1 MNPSSPTAASHPA
14 RPTPSAVRGRAL
26 ITGLRGFTGSYLAQ
40 ELEAD
45 GYEVFGTAHGNEELA
60 NNIFAVDLCDRQRL
74 NEVIADV
81 RADVVFHL
89 AAIANVAH
97 DDIEV
102 IYHTNLIGT
111 HNLLQALAANDHAP
125 RAVLLASSANIYG
138 NATVEPIDEQV
149 VARPEND
156 YAVSKSAME
165 KMARLWQNILP
176 LTIVRPFNYTGV
188 GQSESFLLPKIVAH
202 FRRQA
207 SVIELGNLD
216 VARDFSDVRTVV
228 GAYRRLVQTAAPG
241 QTFNVC
247 SGCGYSLQ
255 EVIDML
261 QRIAGYEIEVRI
273 NPAFVRANEVKRL
286 VGSNA
291 KLLDAIGELTP
302 ISLHETLTWMY
313 QEEPMVNF

>member
-1 MNPSSPTAASHPA
+1 MNPSSPAAAGQTALS
-14 RPTPSAVRGRAL
+14 TSSAARGRAL
-26 ITGLRGFTGSYLAQ
+26 ITGLRGFTGYYLAQ
-40 ELEAD
+40 ELSAD
-45 GYEVFGTAHGNEELA
+45 GYEVFGTAHGSEELA

-74 NEVIADV
+74 HEVVANV
-81 RADVVFHL
+81 RPDVVFHL

-97 DDIEV
+97 GDVEA
-102 IYHTNLIGT
+102 IYRTNLIGT
-111 HNLLQALAANDHAP
+111 RNLLQALAANDHAP

-149 VARPEND
+149 PACPEND

-165 KMARLWQNILP
+165 QMARLWHSALP

-202 FRRQA
+202 FRRRA
-207 SVIELGNLD
+207 AVIELGNLD

-228 GAYRRLVQTAAPG
+228 SAYRKLVQTTAPG

-247 SGCGYSLQ
+247 SGRGYSLQ

-261 QRIAGYEIEVRI
+261 QQIAGYAIEVRV

-291 KLLDAIGELTP
+291 RLLAEVG
-302 ISLHETLTWMY
+302 SLDVIPLVDTLRWMY
-313 QEEPMVNF
+313 GA

>member
-1 MNPSSPTAASHPA
+1 MKPFFPVEATYPAPSI
-14 RPTPSAVRGRAL
+14 PSAVRGRAL
-26 ITGLRGFTGSYLAQ
+26 ITGLGGFTGSYLAQ
-40 ELEAD
+40 ELYAD
-45 GYEVFGTAHGNEELA
+45 GYEVFGTAHGGEA
-60 NNIFAVDLCDRQRL
+60 VSNNIFEVDLCDQRRL

-97 DDIEV
+97 DDVEI
-102 IYHTNLIGT
+102 IYRTNLIGT
-111 HNLLQALAANDHAP
+111 RNLLQALAASDHAP

-149 VARPEND
+149 AARPEND

-165 KMARLWQNILP
+165 KMARLWRNKLP

-188 GQSESFLLPKIVAH
+188 GQTENFLLPKIVAH

-207 SVIELGNLD
+207 RVIELGNLD

-228 GAYRRLVQTAAPG
+228 DAYRKLVQTAAPG

-247 SGCGYSLQ
+247 SGRGYSLQ
-255 EVIDML
+255 DVIDML
-261 QRIAGYEIEVRI
+261 QQIAGYEIEVRI

-291 KLLDAIGELTP
+291 RLEAEIGSLDAIAL
-302 ISLHETLTWMY
+302 SDTLSWMY
-313 QEEPMVNF
+313 SA

>member
-1 MNPSSPTAASHPA
+1 MNPSTPVAVGQIAQPA
-14 RPTPSAVRGRAL
+14 PPPARGRAL
-26 ITGLRGFTGSYLAQ
+26 ITGLRGFTGHYLAQ
-40 ELEAD
+40 ELSAD
-45 GYEVFGTAHGNEELA
+45 GYEVFGTAHGSEELA

-74 NEVIADV
+74 QEVVANV
-81 RADVVFHL
+81 RPDVVFHL

-97 DDIEV
+97 GDVEA
-102 IYHTNLIGT
+102 IYRTNLIGT
-111 HNLLQALAANDHAP
+111 RNLLQALAANDHAP

-149 VARPEND
+149 PACPEND

-165 KMARLWQNILP
+165 QMARLWHSALP

-188 GQSESFLLPKIVAH
+188 GQSESFLLPKIVSH
-202 FRRQA
+202 FRRRA
-207 SVIELGNLD
+207 AVIELGNLD

-228 GAYRRLVQTAAPG
+228 SAYRKLVQTAAPG

-247 SGCGYSLQ
+247 SGRGYSLQ
-255 EVIDML
+255 EVINML
-261 QRIAGYEIEVRI
+261 QQIAGYAIEVQV

-291 KLLDAIGELTP
+291 RLLAEVGSLDAI
-302 ISLHETLTWMY
+302 SLVDTLRWMY
-313 QEEPMVNF
+313 GA

>member
-1 MNPSSPTAASHPA
+1 MQIMIPSHPA
-14 RPTPSAVRGRAL
+14 AIGQTSLATPSAVRGRAL
-26 ITGLRGFTGSYLAQ
+26 ITGLRGFTGRYLAQ
-40 ELEAD
+40 ELSAD
-45 GYEVFGTAHGNEELA
+45 GYEVFGTAHGSEELA
-60 NNIFAVDLCDRQRL
+60 NNVFAVDLCDRLRL
-74 NEVIADV
+74 QQVIADV

-97 DDIEV
+97 GDVEA
-102 IYHTNLIGT
+102 IYRTNLIGT
-111 HNLLQALAANDHAP
+111 RNLLQALAAGDHAP

-149 VARPEND
+149 PACPEND

-165 KMARLWQNILP
+165 QMARLWHSALP

-202 FRRQA
+202 FRRRA
-207 SVIELGNLD
+207 EFIELGNLD
-216 VARDFSDVRTVV
+216 VVRDFSDVRTVV
-228 GAYRRLVQTAAPG
+228 GAYRKLVHTAAPG

-247 SGCGYSLQ
+247 SGRGYSLQ

-261 QRIAGYEIEVRI
+261 QQIVGHAIEVRV

-291 KLLDAIGELTP
+291 RLLGAIGELSS
-302 ISLHETLTWMY
+302 IGLEQTLTWMC
-313 QEEPMVNF
+313 QE

>member
-1 MNPSSPTAASHPA
+1 MNPSSPVAIGQTTLT
-14 RPTPSAVRGRAL
+14 TPSAIRGRAL

-40 ELEAD
+40 ELSAD
-45 GYEVFGTAHGNEELA
+45 GYEVFGTAHGGEELA
-60 NNIFAVDLCDRQRL
+60 DNIFGVDLCDRQRL
-74 NEVIADV
+74 REVIAKV
-81 RADVVFHL
+81 HPDVVFHL

-97 DDIEV
+97 GDAEAF
-102 IYHTNLIGT
+102 YRTNLIGT
-111 HNLLQALAANDHAP
+111 RNLLQALAANDHVP

-149 VARPEND
+149 VACPEND

-165 KMARLWQNILP
+165 QMARLWHSALP

-202 FRRQA
+202 FRRRA
-207 SVIELGNLD
+207 NVIELGNLD

-228 GAYRRLVQTAAPG
+228 DAYRKLVQTAAPS

-247 SGCGYSLQ
+247 SGRGYSLQ
-255 EVIDML
+255 EVITML
-261 QRIAGYEIEVRI
+261 QQIAGYEIEVRV

-291 KLLDAIGELTP
+291 RLRAEIGSLDAIPLVD
-302 ISLHETLTWMY
+302 TLRWMY
-313 QEEPMVNF
+313 GA